1 MMASVIRKSRG
12 RSGIDRNWPYRVIL
26 DVEDM
31 GDRFTLHV
39 QCQKAYA
46 WLCDTLT
53 KEELAASPFSW
64 GTRFAFR
71 KREHAVMFAKVWAPK
86 RYGYE

>member
-1 MMASVIRKSRG
+1 MASVIRKSRG
-12 RSGIDRNWPYRVIL
+12 SSGADRAWPYQVIL
-26 DVEDM
+26 DAEGM
-31 GDRFTLHV
+31 SYITLHV
-39 QCQKAYA
+39 ECQKAYA